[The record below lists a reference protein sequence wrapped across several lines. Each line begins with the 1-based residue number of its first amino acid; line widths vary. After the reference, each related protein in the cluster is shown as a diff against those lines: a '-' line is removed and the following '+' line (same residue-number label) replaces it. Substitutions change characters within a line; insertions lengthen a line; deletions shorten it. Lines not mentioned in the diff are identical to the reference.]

1 MDKHLSFVFVIPT
14 KYVGFIIGKSGM
26 YRKNVM
32 VGTSAQFN
40 FQLIDD
46 IPDHTIE
53 RTTSLFG
60 PIPDIVVLL
69 NRLLHRIDQ
78 ASSNKS
84 STDVGEP
91 EDITTKEDIQKWL
104 IPQSVCG
111 SLIGRNGDGIKAIH
125 RFSGA
130 WVKIAHLDEFSNKH
144 NERYAHF
151 FFSFFSF
158 KISVSL

>member
-1 MDKHLSFVFVIPT
+1 MEKQLSFVFIIPT

-32 VGTSAQFN
+32 VGTAAQFN

-60 PIPDIVVLL
+60 PIHDIVILM
-69 NRLLHRIDQ
+69 NRLLSRIDQ
-78 ASSNKS
+78 ASSSKAVAES
-84 STDVGEP
+84 SEGDDFAV
-91 EDITTKEDIQKWL
+91 KEDIQKWL

-111 SLIGRNGDGIKAIH
+111 SLIGRNGEGIKAIH

-144 NERYAHF
+144 NER
-151 FFSFFSF
+151 
-158 KISVSL
+158 

>member
-1 MDKHLSFVFVIPT
+1 MDKQLSFVFVIPT
-14 KYVGFIIGKSGM
+14 KYVGFIIGKSGI

-46 IPDHTIE
+46 IPDHTVE

-60 PIPDIVVLL
+60 PIPDIIELL
-69 NRLLHRIDQ
+69 NRLFHRIDQ
-78 ASSNKS
+78 ACGKNSISDNGDLE
-84 STDVGEP
+84 DVS
-91 EDITTKEDIQKWL
+91 TKEDIQKWL

-130 WVKIAHLDEFSNKH
+130 WVKIAHLDEFSNTH
-144 NERYAHF
+144 NERFVIYGGTC
-151 FFSFFSF
+151 
-158 KISVSL
+158 IMILL